1 MNTILKGYTFI
12 WLGTMRKEKNEEDTF
27 YWSILL
33 T

>member
-1 MNTILKGYTFI
+1 MNNILKGYI
-12 WLGTMRKEKNEEDTF
+12 YLVGNDGKRKNEEDTF